1 MREREGGVRERVN
14 EGKRELGELAWRE
27 RVGRERKRVGE
38 WEKKKDK
45 VGRESK

>member
-1 MREREGGVRERVN
+1 MRERVN
-14 EGKRELGELAWRE
+14 EGKRELRE
-27 RVGRERKRVGE
+27 REKDRKRVGE

>member
-1 MREREGGVRERVN
+1 MSVERE
-14 EGKRELGELAWRE
+14 RE

-45 VGRESK
+45 DRVGSR

>member
-1 MREREGGVRERVN
+1 MSVERE
-14 EGKRELGELAWRE
+14 RE